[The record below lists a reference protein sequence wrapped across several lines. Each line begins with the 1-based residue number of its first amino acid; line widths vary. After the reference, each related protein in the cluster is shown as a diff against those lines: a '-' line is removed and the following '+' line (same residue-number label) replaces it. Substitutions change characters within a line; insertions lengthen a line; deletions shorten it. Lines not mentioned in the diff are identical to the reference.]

1 MIERTSL
8 ASLLLALAACG
19 STPAQPASP
28 TPAGTPTATGAAVPQ
43 TEAQVAVG
51 HFRSP
56 DGMIGLVLD
65 RTDKPKL
72 KVDGQSDIIELTQK
86 EDREHGRLRG
96 YILEAPDGK
105 HPIYISTGG
114 GIRYHRNGDD
124 FDMLFD
130 KKVEALGAATVTGTY
145 VKPKAGWEILSEK
158 LAAISVRKRF
168 PALKAEDSAL
178 TDQVGQAIDK
188 ATPEM
193 GVHYVSQGATSW
205 LPHMEAAPD
214 SIHGIGYG
222 GVAHTTDDVWLPGK
236 GAGLAKYGGK
246 IAGFF
251 EPDNSF
257 NHTNVMKMKGY
268 PAPLADGTP
277 GLIWEVD
284 SSTAIFVA
292 FDGGRYR
299 IDLTQADKGP
309 GIEMGAGPKASWP
322 TAVQDTLLDIT
333 TASQLSKAGAL
344 PEQATADLEALDT
357 KWNECTQKAWRA
369 GPQQKLESHKG
380 MGRAMSEAEYKNAI
394 EKVKTGCKKH
404 VQAEEKIFV
413 KLIEERIKTR
423 QALLDKAKAKH

>member
-8 ASLLLALAACG
+8 ASLLLTLAACG
-19 STPAQPASP
+19 SNPPHTTTATSAP
-28 TPAGTPTATGAAVPQ
+28 TPAGGAQ
-43 TEAQVAVG
+43 EHTEGQVAVG

-72 KVDGQSDIIELTQK
+72 KVDGQSEIIELTQK

-105 HPIYISTGG
+105 HPIYLSTGG

-130 KKVEALGAATVTGTY
+130 KKVEPLGAATVTGTY
-145 VKPKAGWEILSEK
+145 VKPKAGWEMLSEK
-158 LAAISVRKRF
+158 LTAVSVRKRF

-178 TDQVGQAIDK
+178 PDKISEAIDK
-188 ATPEM
+188 ATPDM
-193 GVHYVSQGATSW
+193 VVHYVSQGATSW
-205 LPHMEAAPD
+205 LPHLEAAPD

-222 GVAHTTDDVWLPGK
+222 GVAHNTDDKWEPGK
-236 GAGLAKYGGK
+236 GAGLVKYGGK
-246 IAGFF
+246 MAGFF

-257 NHTNVMKMKGY
+257 NHTNVMRMKGY
-268 PAPLADGTP
+268 PAPLVDNTP
-277 GLIWEVD
+277 GLVWEVD

-309 GIEMGAGPKASWP
+309 ALEMGAGAKASWP
-322 TAVQDTLLDIT
+322 TAVQDTLLDISMV
-333 TASQLSKAGAL
+333 SQLSKAGAL
-344 PEQATADLEALDT
+344 PDKPTEELEALDT
-357 KWNECTQKAWRA
+357 RWNDCTQKAWRN
-369 GPQQKLESHKG
+369 GPQKKLESHKG
-380 MGRAMSEAEYKNAI
+380 MGRAMSEAEYKAAI

-404 VQAEEKIFV
+404 VQDEEKIFV
-413 KLIEERIKTR
+413 KLIEERTKTR
-423 QALLDKAKAKH
+423 QALLDKAKAKL